1 MRHDG
6 DQVCLP
12 GVDNRT
18 LILLSH
24 TKSMKI
30 NSEGVSASRVYL
42 PAGKNYSTLLDF
54 FVSNFPHID
63 AGEWK
68 ARFAEGLVMTKEGEL
83 VGAGDVYVPN
93 THLLYF
99 RRLARE
105 PEIPFEEH
113 ILFQDE
119 HILVADK
126 PHFLPVTPSGLYLHQ
141 TLLNRLKK
149 KTGIPTLSPIH
160 RIDRDTAGLVIFS
173 INPGERAQYQ
183 NLFRDRMVRKIYEA
197 IAPYSDELAKRLP
210 LTYRS
215 RLEESAHFL
224 QMEEVDGEVNAD
236 TYIELIEAIKP
247 WAKYRLVPSS
257 GKKHQLRCH
266 LNALGV
272 AIQHDQIYPV
282 LTPYQEYDLDFCK
295 PLQLLAKEICFKDPI
310 TSQERVFRSQKEL
323 GVVFNSHE

>member
-1 MRHDG
+1 
-6 DQVCLP
+6 
-12 GVDNRT
+12 
-18 LILLSH
+18 
-24 TKSMKI
+24 MKI

-42 PAGKNYSTLLDF
+42 PAEKNCSTLLDF
-54 FVSNFPHID
+54 FVSSFPHIEAD
-63 AGEWK
+63 EWV
-68 ARFAEGLVMTKEGEL
+68 ARFAEGLVITPEGQVVSASDAYL
-83 VGAGDVYVPN
+83 PN

-149 KTGIPTLSPIH
+149 KTGIQTLSPIH
-160 RIDRDTAGLVIFS
+160 RIDRDTAGLVVFS

-183 NLFRDRMVRKIYEA
+183 NLFRDRVVQKIYEA
-197 IAPYSDELAKRLP
+197 IAPYSDELAQRLP

-224 QMEEVDGEVNAD
+224 QMEEVTGEVNAD
-236 TYIELIEAIKP
+236 TYIELIEIMKP
-247 WAKYRLVPSS
+247 WAKYRLMPGS

-272 AIQHDQIYPV
+272 PIQYDQIYPV
-282 LTPYQEYDLDFCK
+282 LTPYQEYDLDFLK

-310 TSQERVFRSQKEL
+310 TGQERAFRSQKEL
-323 GVVFNSHE
+323 GVVFNAHE

>member
-1 MRHDG
+1 
-6 DQVCLP
+6 
-12 GVDNRT
+12 
-18 LILLSH
+18 
-24 TKSMKI
+24 MKI

-42 PAGKNYSTLLDF
+42 PAEKNCSTLLDF
-54 FVSNFPHID
+54 FVSSFPHIEAD
-63 AGEWK
+63 EWV
-68 ARFAEGLVMTKEGEL
+68 ARFAEGLVITPEGQVVSASDAYL
-83 VGAGDVYVPN
+83 PN

-149 KTGIPTLSPIH
+149 KTGIQTLSPIH
-160 RIDRDTAGLVIFS
+160 RIDRDTAGLVVFS

-183 NLFRDRMVRKIYEA
+183 NLFRDRVVQKIYEA
-197 IAPYSDELAKRLP
+197 IAPYSDELAQRLP

-224 QMEEVDGEVNAD
+224 QMEEVTGEVNTD
-236 TYIELIEAIKP
+236 TYIELIEVMKP
-247 WAKYRLVPSS
+247 WAKYRLMPGS

-272 AIQHDQIYPV
+272 PIQYDQIYPV
-282 LTPYQEYDLDFCK
+282 LTPYQEYDLDFLK

-310 TSQERVFRSQKEL
+310 TDQERAFRSQKEL
-323 GVVFNSHE
+323 GVVFNAHE